1 LKALKRKQVEEKLL
15 QLVEAAGGGAEV
27 DKFEDLDLEGEWDEK
42 KHEEEMKKIYGGD
55 YEGADDDG
63 FKPTWDDDI
72 DITDIVGDDDDDD
85 DADMHMPFASTST
98 LPQEAADEEEEEEP
112 SSKKSKK
119 DKKKKKEQSSSKK
132 DEEGFPT
139 ALLEKAKETGDE
151 ESKKMLER
159 LEDEYYGI
167 EYEDKV
173 SFCFTRLLCIA
184 FIDRIL
190 AFN

>member
-1 LKALKRKQVEEKLL
+1 
-15 QLVEAAGGGAEV
+15 
-27 DKFEDLDLEGEWDEK
+27 LDLEGEWDEK
-42 KHEEEMKKIYGGD
+42 KHEEEMKRIYGGD

-72 DITDIVGDDDDDD
+72 DITDIVGDDDDDED